1 MEHNKEMVIV
11 HYLKFN
17 EVWENPLVIWSIL
30 EPGIHVRIELS
41 LQDSFWDETTWV
53 TLGLVLTYCYKAG
66 LDGLDVAILWLLN
79 LV

>member
-17 EVWENPLVIWSIL
+17 EVWENPLVIWSIP

-53 TLGLVLTYCYKAG
+53 TLGLVLT
-66 LDGLDVAILWLLN
+66 
-79 LV
+79 

>member
-1 MEHNKEMVIV
+1 MYKIQTQMEHNKEMVIV

-17 EVWENPLVIWSIL
+17 EVWENPLVIWSVL

-53 TLGLVLTYCYKAG
+53 TLGLVLT
-66 LDGLDVAILWLLN
+66 
-79 LV
+79 

>member
-17 EVWENPLVIWSIL
+17 EVWENPLVIWSVL
-30 EPGIHVRIELS
+30 EPGIHVTIELS

-53 TLGLVLTYCYKAG
+53 TLGLVLT
-66 LDGLDVAILWLLN
+66 
-79 LV
+79 